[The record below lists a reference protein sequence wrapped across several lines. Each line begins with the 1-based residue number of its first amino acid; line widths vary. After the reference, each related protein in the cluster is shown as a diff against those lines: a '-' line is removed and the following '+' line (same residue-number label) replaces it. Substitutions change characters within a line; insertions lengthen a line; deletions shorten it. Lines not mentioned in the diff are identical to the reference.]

1 MRIETTMTANDPET
15 VVQAARSYNSKMCGQ
30 PGEYIIA
37 PPQFFLD
44 SNDATVNK
52 YGDPGKQA
60 MSRNEER
67 NGDFIIDTP
76 N

>member
-1 MRIETTMTANDPET
+1 
-15 VVQAARSYNSKMCGQ
+15 VK
-30 PGEYIIA
+30 
-37 PPQFFLD
+37 
-44 SNDATVNK
+44 K

-67 NGDFIIDTP
+67 NGDFIIHTP